1 MERKMSLE
9 GLRSWDNQS
18 LQLTHLYNTD
28 VMLTAPPQTD
38 EYMQRF
44 DEVLK
49 IAKHDPGMRPKI
61 KYLLPA
67 ACTS

>member
-1 MERKMSLE
+1 MSLE

-38 EYMQRF
+38 EYM
-44 DEVLK
+44 
-49 IAKHDPGMRPKI
+49 
-61 KYLLPA
+61 
-67 ACTS
+67 